1 MSFESV
7 LSTSPAALVTDPS
20 AFPGEQPSGQ
30 DYVLPERPGAV
41 VIPIPARC
49 SRGSLLRAC
58 VPPAPSAGRCSLV
71 PSYQRRLLSCA
82 PDPRPLPR
90 GLAC

>member
-41 VIPIPARC
+41 VIPIPARR
-49 SRGSLLRAC
+49 SRGSSC
-58 VPPAPSAGRCSLV
+58 VPASLQRPLLGDAAWFQANSGVSSAV
-71 PSYQRRLLSCA
+71 PQT
-82 PDPRPLPR
+82 PPLPR

>member
-7 LSTSPAALVTDPS
+7 LSTSPAALVTDPC
-20 AFPGEQPSGQ
+20 
-30 DYVLPERPGAV
+30 LPFLVSSHLGRIMSSPRPGAA